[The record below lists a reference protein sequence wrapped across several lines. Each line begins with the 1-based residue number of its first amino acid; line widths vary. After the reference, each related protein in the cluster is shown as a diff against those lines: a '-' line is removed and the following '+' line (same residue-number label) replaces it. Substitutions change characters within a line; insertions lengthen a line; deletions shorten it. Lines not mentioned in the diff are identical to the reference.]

1 MTYSQMEDRL
11 AFESAI
17 RALEAQI
24 ANASAHLAIDAP
36 ARHLYETQIKA
47 MSDSLRTQA
56 ESGKITWAKAARE
69 AQETRNVIMEVMRGR
84 SSPVGRAI
92 AEKLKLNGKTLNEMI
107 ARKAQAL
114 FGSNVVFDRLSPQQ
128 QGQVY
133 AEIVK
138 SAGKSDPRI
147 SASKLSIAAKSLIFV
162 TLAFSAYN
170 IATAEDKVDA
180 AKKEALVTTVSITSG
195 IAGGALAGLA
205 CGPGAPVCV
214 TLGAF
219 VGGALGAFGVNYFW

>member
-1 MTYSQMEDRL
+1 MTYSQIEDRL

-17 RALEAQI
+17 RALEAQL
-24 ANASAHLAIDAP
+24 ANASAHLTIDAR
-36 ARHLYETQIKA
+36 ARHIYETQIKA
-47 MSDSLRTQA
+47 MSDGLRTQA

-84 SSPVGRAI
+84 STPVGRSI
-92 AEKLKLNGKTLNEMI
+92 AERLKLNGKTLNEMI
-107 ARKAQAL
+107 ARKTQTL
-114 FGSNVVFDRLSPQQ
+114 FGSKVVFDRLSAQQ

-138 SAGKSDPRI
+138 SAGKSDPKI

-162 TLAFSAYN
+162 TLAFSVYN

-180 AKKEALVTTVSITSG
+180 AKKEVVVATVSITSG
-195 IAGGALAGLA
+195 IAGGAIAGLA